1 MGDNTLMNLIRRMQ
15 GETTTTCDQCGK
27 SYVGPNDT
35 PLFVGLRDTGI
46 GEDMLQA
53 FCSWE
58 CAAVGSLHGPAASW
72 FATRPGPPA
81 ITTRKTKGRATT
93 AGEARTPCSGN
104 WPAER
109 ARLLQRCVSKC
120 TWPLRATLHRCCKR

>member
-1 MGDNTLMNLIRRMQ
+1 MKEKAMSDNTLMNLTRRMR

-58 CAAVGSLHGPAASW
+58 CAASW
-72 FATRPGPPA
+72 FVTRAGGQLVCYAPQPA
-81 ITTRKTKGRATT
+81 RDHDQK
-93 AGEARTPCSGN
+93 N
-104 WPAER
+104 
-109 ARLLQRCVSKC
+109 
-120 TWPLRATLHRCCKR
+120 

>member
-1 MGDNTLMNLIRRMQ
+1 MKEEAMSDNTLMNLTRRMR

-27 SYVGPNDT
+27 SYVGPNGT

-58 CAAVGSLHGPAASW
+58 CAASW
-72 FATRPGPPA
+72 FVTRAGGQLVCYPLFPSLSCFCNSPG
-81 ITTRKTKGRATT
+81 T
-93 AGEARTPCSGN
+93 ALASTCRWSCIRG
-104 WPAER
+104 
-109 ARLLQRCVSKC
+109 V
-120 TWPLRATLHRCCKR
+120 

>member
-1 MGDNTLMNLIRRMQ
+1 MKGKAMRSDNTLMNLIRRMG
-15 GETTTTCDQCGK
+15 GETTTTCDRCGK

-58 CAAVGSLHGPAASW
+58 CAASW
-72 FATRPGPPA
+72 FVARAGGQLVCYAPQPA
-81 ITTRKTKGRATT
+81 RDHDQK
-93 AGEARTPCSGN
+93 N
-104 WPAER
+104 
-109 ARLLQRCVSKC
+109 
-120 TWPLRATLHRCCKR
+120 